1 MLAYLTSAGI
11 PWESQNLKQQ
21 SVTCSTILKTSD
33 GLRQVF
39 LWFTNI
45 LYQFSYSASNTI
57 NICSLLSCGQN
68 MAGVAGSKR
77 LSVLMVCLLPCWCVS
92 LPESSSFLCL
102 YSLRICRQVLW
113 NAYSIPAFSSMIP
126 YAWAC
131 SNELSPN
138 GQSSSTIRYKNT
150 WYG

>member
-1 MLAYLTSAGI
+1 
-11 PWESQNLKQQ
+11 
-21 SVTCSTILKTSD
+21 
-33 GLRQVF
+33 
-39 LWFTNI
+39 
-45 LYQFSYSASNTI
+45 
-57 NICSLLSCGQN
+57 
-68 MAGVAGSKR
+68 
-77 LSVLMVCLLPCWCVS
+77 

-102 YSLRICRQVLW
+102 YSLCTCLQVLW